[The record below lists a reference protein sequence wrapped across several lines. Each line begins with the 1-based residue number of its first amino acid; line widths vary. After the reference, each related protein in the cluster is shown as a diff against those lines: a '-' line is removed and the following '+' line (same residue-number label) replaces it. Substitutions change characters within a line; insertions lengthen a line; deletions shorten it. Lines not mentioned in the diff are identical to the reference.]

1 MPLRNIDSTLVIFE
15 LKIDEIVQLGGNED
29 QPWIVEVVERQV
41 ARGTKRKTIL
51 LISKMI
57 KCQETGSN
65 IVAELSTISHK
76 INH

>member
-1 MPLRNIDSTLVIFE
+1 MPLRNIGSTLVIFE
-15 LKIDEIVQLGGNED
+15 LKIDEIVQVGGNED
-29 QPWIVEVVERQV
+29 QPWIVEVIERSV

-65 IVAELSTISHK
+65 IVTELSTISHK